1 MESPVESSIGSVTVW
16 VKQLPAGDLA
26 AQEAIFRRY
35 QEPLVCYAAFRLK
48 QLGVRATEADDIA
61 QEVFMGL
68 FRRTGDGKM
77 PNLIDR
83 DDLWL
88 KLRRICGDRVK
99 DARRKRTLATES
111 ALGDGVDVSVVGLA
125 NVAEQHF
132 DDCVLTLEHGLLQHY
147 LRQRSPDLPEIASL
161 RMQGYSI
168 DQIAEKLQLPP
179 RTVDRRVQWINEL
192 CDEYQK
198 L

>member
-1 MESPVESSIGSVTVW
+1 MESSIGSVTVW

-35 QEPLVCYAAFRLK
+35 QEPLVAYAAFRLK

-68 FRRTGDGKM
+68 FRRTVDGKM
-77 PNLIDR
+77 PDLIDR

-99 DARRKRTLATES
+99 DARRKRTLNTES

-125 NVAEQHF
+125 RVAEQHF

>member
-1 MESPVESSIGSVTVW
+1 VESSIGSVTVW

-35 QEPLVCYAAFRLK
+35 QEPLVAYAAFRLK

-68 FRRTGDGKM
+68 FRRTVDGKM
-77 PNLIDR
+77 PDLIDR

-99 DARRKRTLATES
+99 DARRKRTLNTES

-125 NVAEQHF
+125 RVAEQHF